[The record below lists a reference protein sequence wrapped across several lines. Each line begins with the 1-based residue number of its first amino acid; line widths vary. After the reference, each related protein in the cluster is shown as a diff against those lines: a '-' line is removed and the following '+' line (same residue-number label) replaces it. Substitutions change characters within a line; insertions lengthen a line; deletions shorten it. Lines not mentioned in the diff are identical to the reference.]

1 MIYFIYTMFNSFKY
15 AFRGI
20 LDALKS
26 ETNLKIHFIISI
38 VVILLAIYLEFSAL
52 EFTVLFLTIS
62 LVIILEFINTVVEKL
77 SDIVHPD
84 KSEKVR
90 IVKDISAGAV
100 LIGAVASIIIG
111 VFLFLPKL

>member
-1 MIYFIYTMFNSFKY
+1 MFKSFSY

-20 LDALKS
+20 SDALKS
-26 ETNLKIHFIISI
+26 ETNLRIHFLISI
-38 VVILLAIYLEFSAL
+38 IVTLLAIYFKFSSVEFAILS
-52 EFTVLFLTIS
+52 LTIF
-62 LVIILEFINTVVEKL
+62 LVIILEFINTVIEKF

-84 KSEKVR
+84 KSEEVR

-100 LIGAVASIIIG
+100 LLGAVVSIIVG

>member
-1 MIYFIYTMFNSFKY
+1 MFNSFKY